1 MKSKSRNILF
11 SLVASL
17 LISTVAFAASEEKLD
32 HDYSIL
38 SVFVQPSISFLSFTE
53 REYFQNAI
61 DSLYYNFKAE
71 AVNDAESLN
80 VAKQDFQKVNFCFPI
95 TAGIQW
101 QFMEDHFL
109 STGIGFIYDNE
120 SVVLTDRKSGT
131 HSYEYTLQGVPL
143 FLEYRFALPKNFIT
157 LSTGGLFSVSVRWYW
172 VLPGTEIYTTWGK
185 LDAETPL
192 LGAGFGVSVGYL
204 FASWD
209 NFKLYGDIGFSSIS
223 VKSNKKFSDI
233 VDGGPEEKAKWNLGG
248 LQMQI
253 RGTFG
258 FWNKPKPKDD
268 EDDDDDDDDKPKKR
282 KKNSLGNLADS
293 LKAVAKTSA
302 AQDTANVDSAKVAA
316 DSASAADTTKVNVA
330 DSLGAAKDSVKNVA
344 DSLNKNVAVD
354 TAKTGVADSTSAAK
368 DTVKNVAESK
378 NIADSLIKNI
388 AADSTAKTAAD
399 STAKAPVMKIAPAAP
414 ATPAKQPEEKPV
426 ETTVNATTEKDTTTA
441 PATEVKSKGD

>member
-1 MKSKSRNILF
+1 MKSKSRNIVF
-11 SLVASL
+11 SLVAAL

-38 SVFVQPSISFLSFTE
+38 SVFVQPSISFLSFEE

-61 DSLYYNFKAE
+61 DSIYYGFRAE
-71 AVNDAESLN
+71 AVNNAESLN

-109 STGIGFIYDNE
+109 SAGIGFIYDNE

-131 HSYEYTLQGVPL
+131 HSYEYTLQGVPF

-185 LDAETPL
+185 LEAKTPL
-192 LGAGFGVSVGYL
+192 LGAGFGASLGYL
-204 FASWD
+204 FASWK

-233 VDGGPEEKAKWNLGG
+233 VDGGPNEKAKWNLGG

-258 FWNKPKPKDD
+258 FLNKPKPKD
-268 EDDDDDDDDKPKKR
+268 DDDDDDDDKPR
-282 KKNSLGNLADS
+282 KSIKDS
-293 LKAVAKTSA
+293 VSVQSDSTGIAKDSA
-302 AQDTANVDSAKVAA
+302 LVDSAKV
-316 DSASAADTTKVNVA
+316 DSAGAVVDSLKSAADTTMT
-330 DSLGAAKDSVKNVA
+330 DSVKTAN
-344 DSLNKNVAVD
+344 DSAKVDSVKVD
-354 TAKTGVADSTSAAK
+354 TAKVESAKTTVDSSKASAAK
-368 DTVKNVAESK
+368 DTVKNVTDSQNK
-378 NIADSLIKNI
+378 NVANSQNKNI
-388 AADSTAKTAAD
+388 AADSTAKTA
-399 STAKAPVMKIAPAAP
+399 PVMKVAPAAP
-414 ATPAKQPEEKPV
+414 A
-426 ETTVNATTEKDTTTA
+426 A
-441 PATEVKSKGD
+441 PAANVKSKGD

>member
-258 FWNKPKPKDD
+258 FWNKPKPKDVD
-268 EDDDDDDDDKPKKR
+268 EDDDDDDDDDKPKKR
-282 KKNSLGNLADS
+282 KNSLGILADS

-302 AQDTANVDSAKVAA
+302 AQDTAKVDSAKIAT
-316 DSASAADTTKVNVA
+316 DSTSATDTTKVNVA

-344 DSLNKNVAVD
+344 DSLNKNVAAD

-368 DTVKNVAESK
+368 DTVKN
-378 NIADSLIKNI
+378 IADSLIKNI
-388 AADSTAKTAAD
+388 AADSTAKTEAD
-399 STAKAPVMKIAPAAP
+399 STAKAPVLKIAPAAP

-441 PATEVKSKGD
+441 PATNVKSKGD

>member
-1 MKSKSRNILF
+1 MKSKSRNIVF
-11 SLVASL
+11 SLVAAL

-38 SVFVQPSISFLSFTE
+38 SVFVQPSISFLSFEE

-61 DSLYYNFKAE
+61 DSIYYGFRAE
-71 AVNDAESLN
+71 AVNNAESLN

-109 STGIGFIYDNE
+109 SAGIGFIYDNE

-131 HSYEYTLQGVPL
+131 HSYEYTLQGVPF

-157 LSTGGLFSVSVRWYW
+157 LSTGGLFSISVRWYW

-185 LDAETPL
+185 LEAKTPL
-192 LGAGFGVSVGYL
+192 LGAGFGASLGYL
-204 FASWD
+204 FASWK

-233 VDGGPEEKAKWNLGG
+233 VDGGPNEKAKWNLGG

-258 FWNKPKPKDD
+258 FLNKPKPKD
-268 EDDDDDDDDKPKKR
+268 DDDDDDDDKPR
-282 KKNSLGNLADS
+282 KSIKDS
-293 LKAVAKTSA
+293 VSVQSDSTGIAKDSA
-302 AQDTANVDSAKVAA
+302 LVDSAKVDSAGVVA
-316 DSASAADTTKVNVA
+316 DSLKSAADTTMT
-330 DSLGAAKDSVKNVA
+330 DSVKTAN
-344 DSLNKNVAVD
+344 DSAKVDSVKVD
-354 TAKTGVADSTSAAK
+354 TAKVESAKTTVDSPKASAAK
-368 DTVKNVAESK
+368 DTVKNVTDSQNKNVANSQNK
-378 NIADSLIKNI
+378 NIANSQNKNI
-388 AADSTAKTAAD
+388 AADSTAKTA
-399 STAKAPVMKIAPAAP
+399 PIMKVAPAAP
-414 ATPAKQPEEKPV
+414 A
-426 ETTVNATTEKDTTTA
+426 A
-441 PATEVKSKGD
+441 PAANVKSKGD

>member
-1 MKSKSRNILF
+1 MKSKSRNIVF
-11 SLVASL
+11 SLVAAL

-38 SVFVQPSISFLSFTE
+38 SVFVQPSISFLSFEE

-61 DSLYYNFKAE
+61 DSIYYGFRAE
-71 AVNDAESLN
+71 AVNNAESLN

-109 STGIGFIYDNE
+109 SAGIGFIYDNE

-131 HSYEYTLQGVPL
+131 HSYEYTLQGVPF

-157 LSTGGLFSVSVRWYW
+157 LSTGGLFSISVRWYW

-185 LDAETPL
+185 LEAKTPL
-192 LGAGFGVSVGYL
+192 LGAGFGASLGYL
-204 FASWD
+204 FASWK

-233 VDGGPEEKAKWNLGG
+233 VDGGPNEKAKWNLGG

-258 FWNKPKPKDD
+258 FLNKPKPKD
-268 EDDDDDDDDKPKKR
+268 DDDDDDDDKPR
-282 KKNSLGNLADS
+282 KSIKDS
-293 LKAVAKTSA
+293 VSVQSDSTGIAKDSA
-302 AQDTANVDSAKVAA
+302 LVDSAKVDSAGVVA
-316 DSASAADTTKVNVA
+316 DSLKSAADTTMT
-330 DSLGAAKDSVKNVA
+330 DSVKTAN
-344 DSLNKNVAVD
+344 DSAKVDSVKVD
-354 TAKTGVADSTSAAK
+354 TAKVESAKTTVDSSKASAAK
-368 DTVKNVAESK
+368 DTVKNVTDSQNK
-378 NIADSLIKNI
+378 NVANSQNKNI
-388 AADSTAKTAAD
+388 AADSTAKTA
-399 STAKAPVMKIAPAAP
+399 PVMKVAPAAP
-414 ATPAKQPEEKPV
+414 A
-426 ETTVNATTEKDTTTA
+426 A
-441 PATEVKSKGD
+441 PAANVKSKGD

>member
-258 FWNKPKPKDD
+258 FWNKPKPKDVD
-268 EDDDDDDDDKPKKR
+268 EDDDDDDDDDKPKKR
-282 KKNSLGNLADS
+282 KNSLGILADS

-302 AQDTANVDSAKVAA
+302 AQDTAKVDSAKIAT
-316 DSASAADTTKVNVA
+316 DSTSATDTTKVNVA

-344 DSLNKNVAVD
+344 DSLNKNVAAD
-354 TAKTGVADSTSAAK
+354 TAKTGVADSTSAA
-368 DTVKNVAESK
+368 NVTESK
-378 NIADSLIKNI
+378 NV
-388 AADSTAKTAAD
+388 AAD
-399 STAKAPVMKIAPAAP
+399 STAKAPVAKIAPAAP

-426 ETTVNATTEKDTTTA
+426 ETTVNATTEKDSTTA
-441 PATEVKSKGD
+441 PATEVKTKGD

>member
-1 MKSKSRNILF
+1 MKSKSRNIFF
-11 SLVASL
+11 SLVAAL

-38 SVFVQPSISFLSFTE
+38 SVFVQPSISFLSFEE

-61 DSLYYNFKAE
+61 DSIYYGFKAE

-120 SVVLTDRKSGT
+120 SVVLTDRKSNT
-131 HSYEYTLQGVPL
+131 HSYEYTLQGIPL

-157 LSTGGLFSVSVRWYW
+157 LSTGGLFSIAVRWYW
-172 VLPGTEIYTTWGK
+172 VLPGTEIYTSWGK

-192 LGAGFGVSVGYL
+192 SGAGFGVSVGYL

-233 VDGGPEEKAKWNLGG
+233 VDGGPDEKAKWNLGG

-268 EDDDDDDDDKPKKR
+268 DDDDDDEDKPR
-282 KKNSLGNLADS
+282 HKNTLLEKLHS
-293 LKAVAKTSA
+293 LKDSA
-302 AQDTANVDSAKVAA
+302 GVDSTAIQDTAKVDSAKVVR
-316 DSASAADTTKVNVA
+316 DSTVA
-330 DSLGAAKDSVKNVA
+330 DSLKNVA
-344 DSLNKNVAVD
+344 GPAPEP
-354 TAKTGVADSTSAAK
+354 TAKQ
-368 DTVKNVAESK
+368 
-378 NIADSLIKNI
+378 
-388 AADSTAKTAAD
+388 
-399 STAKAPVMKIAPAAP
+399 PQKIAPAEP
-414 ATPAKQPEEKPV
+414 AR
-426 ETTVNATTEKDTTTA
+426 TA
-441 PATEVKSKGD
+441 PDSTAQPAPVTNVKSKED

>member
-1 MKSKSRNILF
+1 MKSKSRNIVF
-11 SLVASL
+11 SLVAAL

-38 SVFVQPSISFLSFTE
+38 SVFVQPSISFLSFEE

-61 DSLYYNFKAE
+61 DSIYYGFRAE
-71 AVNDAESLN
+71 AVNNAESLN

-109 STGIGFIYDNE
+109 SAGIGFIYDNE

-131 HSYEYTLQGVPL
+131 HSYEYTLQGVPF

-185 LDAETPL
+185 LEAKTPL
-192 LGAGFGVSVGYL
+192 LGAGFGASLGYL
-204 FASWD
+204 FASWK

-233 VDGGPEEKAKWNLGG
+233 VDGGPNEKAKWNLGG

-258 FWNKPKPKDD
+258 FLNKPKPKD
-268 EDDDDDDDDKPKKR
+268 DDDDDDDDKPR
-282 KKNSLGNLADS
+282 KSIKDS
-293 LKAVAKTSA
+293 VSVQSDSTGIAKDSA
-302 AQDTANVDSAKVAA
+302 LVDSAKV
-316 DSASAADTTKVNVA
+316 DSAGAVVDSLKSAADTTMT
-330 DSLGAAKDSVKNVA
+330 DSVKTAN
-344 DSLNKNVAVD
+344 DSAKVDSVKVD
-354 TAKTGVADSTSAAK
+354 TAKVESAKTTVDSPKASAAK
-368 DTVKNVAESK
+368 DTVKNVTDSQNK
-378 NIADSLIKNI
+378 NV
-388 AADSTAKTAAD
+388 AADSTAKT
-399 STAKAPVMKIAPAAP
+399 APVMKIAPAAP
-414 ATPAKQPEEKPV
+414 
-426 ETTVNATTEKDTTTA
+426 TA
-441 PATEVKSKGD
+441 PAANVKSKGD

>member
-223 VKSNKKFSDI
+223 VKSNKKFADI
-233 VDGGPEEKAKWNLGG
+233 VDGGPDEKAKWNLGG

-268 EDDDDDDDDKPKKR
+268 EEEDDDDDDDKPKKR
-282 KKNSLGNLADS
+282 KNSLGNLADS

-302 AQDTANVDSAKVAA
+302 AQDTAKVDSAKTTA

-344 DSLNKNVAVD
+344 DSLNKNVA
-354 TAKTGVADSTSAAK
+354 
-368 DTVKNVAESK
+368 
-378 NIADSLIKNI
+378 
-388 AADSTAKTAAD
+388 ADSTAKTAAD
-399 STAKAPVMKIAPAAP
+399 STAKAPVLKIAPAM
-414 ATPAKQPEEKPV
+414 PAKQPEEKPV

>member
-1 MKSKSRNILF
+1 MKSKSRNIVF
-11 SLVASL
+11 SLVAAL

-38 SVFVQPSISFLSFTE
+38 SVFVQPSISFLSFEE

-61 DSLYYNFKAE
+61 DSIYYGFRAE
-71 AVNDAESLN
+71 AVNNAESLN

-109 STGIGFIYDNE
+109 SAGIGFIYDNE

-131 HSYEYTLQGVPL
+131 HSYEYTLQGVPF

-157 LSTGGLFSVSVRWYW
+157 LSTGGLFSISVRWYW

-185 LDAETPL
+185 LEAKTPL
-192 LGAGFGVSVGYL
+192 LGAGFGASLGYL
-204 FASWD
+204 FASWK

-233 VDGGPEEKAKWNLGG
+233 VDGGPNEKAKWNLGG

-258 FWNKPKPKDD
+258 FLNKPKPKD
-268 EDDDDDDDDKPKKR
+268 DDDDDDDDKPR
-282 KKNSLGNLADS
+282 KSIKDS
-293 LKAVAKTSA
+293 VSVQSDSTGIAKDSA
-302 AQDTANVDSAKVAA
+302 LVDSAKV
-316 DSASAADTTKVNVA
+316 DSAGAVVDSLKNAADTTMT
-330 DSLGAAKDSVKNVA
+330 DSVKTAN
-344 DSLNKNVAVD
+344 DSAKVDSVKVD
-354 TAKTGVADSTSAAK
+354 TAKVESAKTTVDSSKASAAK
-368 DTVKNVAESK
+368 DTVKNVTDSQNK
-378 NIADSLIKNI
+378 NVANSQNKNI
-388 AADSTAKTAAD
+388 AADSTAKTA
-399 STAKAPVMKIAPAAP
+399 PIMKVAPAAT
-414 ATPAKQPEEKPV
+414 A
-426 ETTVNATTEKDTTTA
+426 A
-441 PATEVKSKGD
+441 PAANVKSKGD